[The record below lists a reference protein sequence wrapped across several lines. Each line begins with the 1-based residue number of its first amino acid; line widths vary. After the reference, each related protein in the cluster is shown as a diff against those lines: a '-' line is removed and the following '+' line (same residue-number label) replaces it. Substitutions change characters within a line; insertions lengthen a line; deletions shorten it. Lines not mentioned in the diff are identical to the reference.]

1 MGGGGTEETPGPEVP
16 PNPTQSPQKPNGW
29 TAGSARGQQLAQGA
43 ELGQRQP
50 SRPAVLFML
59 VLLPG
64 FSSSAGRWETD
75 GKCFFII
82 IIIIILPFSLHF
94 LSVPL
99 CNACTAPRAEK
110 LFGGLHVPI
119 RTALRGLQQSRT
131 TPTPAAVGLLTCSH
145 PGCFPIAHERSSRLT
160 SRALDGTAVPRKQ
173 PVPRRGGR
181 RVLKPHNQFAR
192 GSLWMRCGRANTTP
206 SSCRARSCPPHTHH
220 GALRCWM
227 AMRASSRSSPLQAR
241 RCFASA
247 TACRGSAEL
256 RPAALSNG
264 SPKVEERNSTPLLR
278 ASKAE
283 QRTAPGCV
291 APHRC
296 SAARA

>member
-75 GKCFFII
+75 GKCFFFI
-82 IIIIILPFSLHF
+82 IIIIILPFSLRF

-206 SSCRARSCPPHTHH
+206 SSCRARSHPTHTPR
-220 GALRCWM
+220 GF
-227 AMRASSRSSPLQAR
+227 AMLDGNESIFPQQPFAGSAVLCKRNGLQGICRASPCRTFQREPKGGGEELNAPPAR
-241 RCFASA
+241 IQS
-247 TACRGSAEL
+247 
-256 RPAALSNG
+256 
-264 SPKVEERNSTPLLR
+264 
-278 ASKAE
+278 
-283 QRTAPGCV
+283 
-291 APHRC
+291 
-296 SAARA
+296 